1 MTELLGDGVVRLG
14 TRFILNLSTS
24 TVRDSLARIE
34 HFDTQLVLFGHG
46 EPSRDGA
53 AAAVAS
59 ACRLGPS

>member
-24 TVRDSLARIE
+24 TVLDSLARIE
-34 HFDTQLVLFGHG
+34 HLDAPLLLFGHG
-46 EPSRDGA
+46 EPWREGP

-59 ACRLGPS
+59 ARRLGPS